1 MKLEEYLYKW
11 FGYSEF
17 RPGQKGVITDLLE
30 GKDVIAMLPTGRGKS
45 MCYQFPGL
53 MREGTVLVV
62 SPLLS
67 LMEDQVTQL
76 KYVVK
81 NRVIAFNSFRT
92 LNEKR
97 EAMKKLSSYKFIF
110 VSPEMLQSELLI
122 RELKKI
128 HISLFVVDEAHC
140 ISQWGYDFRPDY
152 KKLNVVIENIG
163 SPTVLALTAT
173 ATKGVLQDIADSLN
187 LKGAAE
193 HVYSIDRPN
202 IAMDVQFVETIEE
215 KKEALLEQVMY
226 LQGPGIVY
234 CSSRA
239 WTERL
244 TEYLRGKG
252 VTGVAFYHG
261 GMEHEERMLIQQQF
275 MNDQLQLVICT
286 SAFGMGVN
294 KANTRYIIHFHYP
307 TNIASYLQEIGRAGR
322 DGEPSI
328 AILLCSPLDHDLP
341 ISIINEV
348 KALSIW
354 MSLKCGIVDLPYG
367 GGKGGI
373 ICDPREM
380 SFRELER
387 LSRGYVRAISQI
399 VGPTKDIPAP
409 DVFTNSQIMAW
420 MMDEYSRIDEFN
432 SPGFITGKPLV
443 LGGSHGRETA
453 TAKGVTI
460 CIREAAKK
468 RGIDIKGARVVVQ
481 GFGNA
486 GSFLAKFMH
495 DAGAKVIAISDAYG
509 ALHDPNGLDIDYLL
523 DRRDSFGTVTKL
535 FNNTISNKELLEL
548 DCDILVPAAIENQI
562 TEENA
567 NDIKA
572 KIVVEAANGPT
583 TLEATK
589 ILTDRG
595 ILLVPDV
602 LASAG
607 GVTVSYFE
615 WVQNNQGYYWTEEEV
630 EQRLEKVMVRSFD
643 SIYETAQVRKV
654 NMRLAAYMV
663 GVRKMAEASRFR
675 GWV

>member
-1 MKLEEYLYKW
+1 
-11 FGYSEF
+11 
-17 RPGQKGVITDLLE
+17 
-30 GKDVIAMLPTGRGKS
+30 
-45 MCYQFPGL
+45 
-53 MREGTVLVV
+53 
-62 SPLLS
+62 
-67 LMEDQVTQL
+67 
-76 KYVVK
+76 
-81 NRVIAFNSFRT
+81 
-92 LNEKR
+92 
-97 EAMKKLSSYKFIF
+97 
-110 VSPEMLQSELLI
+110 
-122 RELKKI
+122 
-128 HISLFVVDEAHC
+128 
-140 ISQWGYDFRPDY
+140 
-152 KKLNVVIENIG
+152 
-163 SPTVLALTAT
+163 
-173 ATKGVLQDIADSLN
+173 
-187 LKGAAE
+187 
-193 HVYSIDRPN
+193 
-202 IAMDVQFVETIEE
+202 
-215 KKEALLEQVMY
+215 
-226 LQGPGIVY
+226 
-234 CSSRA
+234 
-239 WTERL
+239 
-244 TEYLRGKG
+244 
-252 VTGVAFYHG
+252 
-261 GMEHEERMLIQQQF
+261 
-275 MNDQLQLVICT
+275 
-286 SAFGMGVN
+286 
-294 KANTRYIIHFHYP
+294 
-307 TNIASYLQEIGRAGR
+307 
-322 DGEPSI
+322 
-328 AILLCSPLDHDLP
+328 
-341 ISIINEV
+341 
-348 KALSIW
+348 
-354 MSLKCGIVDLPYG
+354 
-367 GGKGGI
+367 
-373 ICDPREM
+373 M